1 MKINW
6 LHLILPL
13 RANKS
18 LRFEIEIQQN
28 AFVEIFKKIHF
39 FSPSLTK
46 TTVPTSILTSEVTDI
61 APQTQ
66 PELENMPG
74 TQSETYKNLAQHMCK
89 SHQTTSVNNKC
100 FLE

>member
-28 AFVEIFKKIHF
+28 AFFEIFKKIHF
-39 FSPSLTK
+39 FSPFLTK

-61 APQTQ
+61 ASQTQ

-74 TQSETYKNLAQHMCK
+74 TQSGT
-89 SHQTTSVNNKC
+89 
-100 FLE
+100 